1 MSSFQT
7 TPAKSSRVTKP
18 AQRKKH
24 SLFRRSISS
33 PSSKPAQDTPRRK
46 TSAAADDDAFDEP
59 LDDTGMVA
67 SLAIDLELRDV
78 PQLMKNIQ
86 SRMFSPMPERASGMN
101 GQRTAEVLNFRI
113 RLPPVASVA
122 HVHALSRSPTVT
134 EREIAELVRKAVIR
148 RVLIPGLGSGGG
160 AVGEGL
166 VLVSDW
172 ERTVRNHPHL
182 DGELKEKYIALLHDH
197 PTSLAISAALLTKRE
212 VADLLNTGFL
222 TSANTAVQAG
232 LFSRPN
238 PAVLDASM
246 SVIDSSSK
254 AASGSLD
261 AVGGSGTYAAGGGSG
276 GGVMTQ
282 LTKVKAKDGSYS
294 FSVPSMGP
302 YLKLLTDAR
311 AHLLHILN
319 KTSKYREAPMSH
331 LKERWDGGVVGED
344 TATQARKARGDFVG
358 IWPGRTKK
366 WKTFYGL
373 NFEWVLE
380 ECAGSG
386 LVELFQTRSVGVGV
400 RAT

>member
-7 TPAKSSRVTKP
+7 TPAKSSRVAKP

-24 SLFRRSISS
+24 SLFRRNNAS
-33 PSSKPAQDTPRRK
+33 PLSKPTKDTPRRK
-46 TSAAADDDAFDEP
+46 TSAAADDDALDEP
-59 LDDTGMVA
+59 LDDTGMAA

-78 PQLMKNIQ
+78 PQFVKNIQ
-86 SRMFSPMPERASGMN
+86 SRMFSAVPERASGMN

-148 RVLIPGLGSGGG
+148 RVLVPGLGSGGA

-166 VLVSDW
+166 VLMSDW
-172 ERTVRNHPHL
+172 ERIVRNHPDL
-182 DGELKEKYIALLHDH
+182 DDELKEKYIALLHEH
-197 PTSLAISAALLTKRE
+197 PTSLAISAALLSKQE
-212 VADLLNTGFL
+212 AAALLNAGLL

-232 LFSRPN
+232 LFSRPD
-238 PAVLDASM
+238 PAVLNASM
-246 SVIDSSSK
+246 SVIESSSK
-254 AASGSLD
+254 AASGSVE

-282 LTKVKAKDGSYS
+282 LKVKAKDSSYS

-302 YLKLLTDAR
+302 YLKLLTAAR

-331 LKERWDGGVVGED
+331 LKERWDGGVAGED
-344 TATQARKARGDFVG
+344 IATQARKARGDFAG
-358 IWPGRTKK
+358 ILPGRTKK
-366 WKTFYGL
+366 WRTFYGL